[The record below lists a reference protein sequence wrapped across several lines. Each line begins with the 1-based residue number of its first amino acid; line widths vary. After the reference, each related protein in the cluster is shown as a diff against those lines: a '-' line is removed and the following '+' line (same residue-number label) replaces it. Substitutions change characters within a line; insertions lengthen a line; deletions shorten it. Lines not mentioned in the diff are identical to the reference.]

1 MKTLILHDF
10 SKDEVFKIM
19 DLVKT
24 NWPDPKE
31 IAFAMTTPLS
41 VKRKLKAVLNE
52 LEEEHKYFR
61 KNEQETPG
69 GAK

>member
-10 SKDEVFKIM
+10 SQDEVFRIM
-19 DLVKT
+19 DLVKK

-31 IAFAMTTPLS
+31 LAFAMTTPVS

-52 LEEEHKYFR
+52 LEEEHRYFQAR
-61 KNEQETPG
+61 ENKP
-69 GAK
+69 